1 MLCQVSWYLAFI
13 SLDSTHN
20 EQSFYKQNMCCL
32 YLMLCVII
40 AKQNFLGEQMVA
52 KKVSKEASKVEDKQ
66 LRDYELV
73 LIISPEVVDEALDTT
88 IKSISQFITEKGGII
103 SEVEQ
108 WGKRRLAYPI
118 EHFMEG
124 SYVLTRFKSEPI
136 LSKELEAN
144 LKMSEEVLR
153 HLLIRVGD

>member
-1 MLCQVSWYLAFI
+1 MVS
-13 SLDSTHN
+13 
-20 EQSFYKQNMCCL
+20 E
-32 YLMLCVII
+32 
-40 AKQNFLGEQMVA
+40 EE
-52 KKVSKEASKVEDKQ
+52 SKKVEDKR

-88 IKSISQFITEKGGII
+88 IKRVSQFITERGGIV

-108 WGKRRLAYPI
+108 WGKKKLAYPV

-124 SYVLTRFKSEPI
+124 SYVLTRFRLEPA

-153 HLLIRVGD
+153 HLLVKLSN